1 MAKNGRK
8 IAAGVGAVSTLA
20 VSGAAL
26 ASSQTVGAS
35 STPSSPPSSSPS
47 SSSTQAQQG
56 NDAHG
61 PRGMR
66 GLDDK
71 AVTGVAATNV
81 KNAVKAKDASI
92 TVKGVRQAPDGS
104 YRAFG
109 TKADKRVMVEVSK
122 DLKTVTVRTGMGPG
136 GHGGPGG
143 PGEHG
148 RHGHHRGTEVTGT
161 ALTDVKNAVKAK
173 DSSVT
178 VEKVFKESDGTYHVF
193 GTKSGAHVRVDVSK
207 DLKTVTVKAGKPGG
221 PGGHDG
227 PRHDGAQSGQTQ
239 GGSSSTSS
247 STTAPSSSST
257 SAQAA

>member
-26 ASSQTVGAS
+26 ASSQTVSTGT
-35 STPSSPPSSSPS
+35 STPNI
-47 SSSTQAQQG
+47 TTQQG
-56 NDAHG
+56 SAAGQDGH
-61 PRGMR
+61 GMR
-66 GLDDK
+66 GMHDK
-71 AVTGVAATNV
+71 LVTGTAATNV

-109 TKADKRVMVEVSK
+109 TKAGKRVMVEVRK

-136 GHGGPGG
+136 GHGGPG
-143 PGEHG
+143 E
-148 RHGHHRGTEVTGT
+148 HGHHRGTEVTGT

-173 DSSVT
+173 DSGVT
-178 VEKVFKESDGTYHVF
+178 VEKVYKESDGTYRAF
-193 GTKSGAHVRVDVSK
+193 GTKAGAHVRIDVSK
-207 DLKTVTVKAGKPGG
+207 DLKTVTVTAGKPGG

-227 PRHDGAQSGQTQ
+227 PRHDGAPSGQTQ
-239 GGSSSTSS
+239 GGSGSTSS
-247 STTAPSSSST
+247 STTAPTSSST

>member
-26 ASSQTVGAS
+26 ASAQTMGAS
-35 STPSSPPSSSPS
+35 STPSSRPSSSPS

-71 AVTGVAATNV
+71 AVTGTAATNV

-109 TKADKRVMVEVSK
+109 TKAGKRVMVEVSK
-122 DLKTVTVRTGMGPG
+122 DLKTVTVRTGL
-136 GHGGPGG
+136 GHR
-143 PGEHG
+143 H
-148 RHGHHRGTEVTGT
+148 HGHHRGTEVTGT

-173 DSSVT
+173 DSGVT
-178 VEKVFKESDGTYHVF
+178 VEKVYKESDGTYRAF
-193 GTKSGAHVRVDVSK
+193 GTKAGAHVRIDVSK
-207 DLKTVTVKAGKPGG
+207 DLKTVTVTAGKPGG
-221 PGGHDG
+221 PGRHDG
-227 PRHDGAQSGQTQ
+227 PRHDGAPSGQAKS
-239 GGSSSTSS
+239 GSGSTSS
-247 STTAPSSSST
+247 STTAPTSSST

>member
-26 ASSQTVGAS
+26 ANSQTVGAGT
-35 STPSSPPSSSPS
+35 STPN
-47 SSSTQAQQG
+47 TTTQQG
-56 NDAHG
+56 SAAGQDGH
-61 PRGMR
+61 GMR
-66 GLDDK
+66 GMHDK
-71 AVTGVAATNV
+71 LVAGTAATNV

-109 TKADKRVMVEVSK
+109 TKAGKRVMVEVSK
-122 DLKTVTVRTGMGPG
+122 DLKTVTVRTGL
-136 GHGGPGG
+136 GHG
-143 PGEHG
+143 H
-148 RHGHHRGTEVTGT
+148 HGHHRGTEVTGT

-173 DSSVT
+173 DSGVT
-178 VEKVFKESDGTYHVF
+178 VEKVYKESDGTYRAF
-193 GTKSGAHVRVDVSK
+193 GTKAGAHVRIDVSK
-207 DLKTVTVKAGKPGG
+207 DLKTVTVTVGKPGG

-227 PRHDGAQSGQTQ
+227 PRHDGAPSGQTQ
-239 GGSSSTSS
+239 GGSGSTSS
-247 STTAPSSSST
+247 STTAPTSSST

>member
-35 STPSSPPSSSPS
+35 STPSSRP

-66 GLDDK
+66 GLDDE
-71 AVTGVAATNV
+71 AVTGTAATNV

-109 TKADKRVMVEVSK
+109 TKAGKRVMVEVSK
-122 DLKTVTVRTGMGPG
+122 DLKTVTVRTGL
-136 GHGGPGG
+136 GHG
-143 PGEHG
+143 H
-148 RHGHHRGTEVTGT
+148 HGHHRGTEVTGT

-173 DSSVT
+173 DSGVT
-178 VEKVFKESDGTYHVF
+178 VEKVYKESDGTYRAF
-193 GTKSGAHVRVDVSK
+193 GTKAGAHVRIDVSK
-207 DLKTVTVKAGKPGG
+207 DLKTVTVTAGKPGG

-227 PRHDGAQSGQTQ
+227 PRHDGAPSGQTQ
-239 GGSSSTSS
+239 GGSGSTSS
-247 STTAPSSSST
+247 STTAPTSSST

>member
-26 ASSQTVGAS
+26 ASSQTVSTGT
-35 STPSSPPSSSPS
+35 STPN
-47 SSSTQAQQG
+47 TTTQQG
-56 NDAHG
+56 SAAGQDGH
-61 PRGMR
+61 GMR
-66 GLDDK
+66 GMHDK
-71 AVTGVAATNV
+71 LVAGTAATNV

-109 TKADKRVMVEVSK
+109 TRSGKRVMVEVSK
-122 DLKTVTVRTGMGPG
+122 DLKTVTVRTGL
-136 GHGGPGG
+136 GHG
-143 PGEHG
+143 H
-148 RHGHHRGTEVTGT
+148 HGHHRGTEVTGT

-173 DSSVT
+173 DSGVT
-178 VEKVFKESDGTYHVF
+178 VEKVYKESDGTYHAF
-193 GTKSGAHVRVDVSK
+193 GTKAGAHVRIDVSK
-207 DLKTVTVKAGKPGG
+207 DLKTVTVTAGKPGG

-227 PRHDGAQSGQTQ
+227 PRHDGAPSGQTQ
-239 GGSSSTSS
+239 GGSGSTSS
-247 STTAPSSSST
+247 STTAPTSSST

>member
-26 ASSQTVGAS
+26 ASSQTVSTGT
-35 STPSSPPSSSPS
+35 STPN
-47 SSSTQAQQG
+47 TTTQQG
-56 NDAHG
+56 SAAGQDGH
-61 PRGMR
+61 GMR
-66 GLDDK
+66 GMHDK
-71 AVTGVAATNV
+71 LVAGTAATNV

-109 TKADKRVMVEVSK
+109 TRSGKRVMVEVSK
-122 DLKTVTVRTGMGPG
+122 DLKTVTVRTGR
-136 GHGGPGG
+136 GHG
-143 PGEHG
+143 H
-148 RHGHHRGTEVTGT
+148 HGHHRGTEVTGT

-178 VEKVFKESDGTYHVF
+178 VEKVFKESDGTYHAF
-193 GTKSGAHVRVDVSK
+193 DTKAGAHVRIDVSM
-207 DLKTVTVKAGKPGG
+207 DLKTVTVTAGKPGG

-227 PRHDGAQSGQTQ
+227 PRHDGAPSGQTQ
-239 GGSSSTSS
+239 GGSGSTSS
-247 STTAPSSSST
+247 STTAPTLSST